1 MFLVEVHMLRVAHV
15 LLVLRIGVEQIGH
28 LTTLDNMLVDDALGI
43 FGLHLCVEGVV
54 GHNLDDGATLA
65 EAEATGLD
73 NLYVVAETFLGKDFL
88 EVFDNLEAV
97 GALASGT
104 AAD

>member
-1 MFLVEVHMLRVAHV
+1 
-15 LLVLRIGVEQIGH
+15 
-28 LTTLDNMLVDDALGI
+28 MLVDDALSILG
-43 FGLHLCVEGVV
+43 FHLGVESVV
-54 GHNLDDGATLA
+54 GHNLDDGAALA
-65 EAEATGLD
+65 ETEATGLD
-73 NLYVVAETFLGKDFL
+73 NLHVVGQTLLGKDVF